1 MWRMQSEEKIVKNW
15 QFDAFGLRLIC
26 LNVTILLFLR
36 LVVTLNLKQG
46 DWLMEMIMEVEVTAA
61 EVEGKTEDLKCRKY
75 VGEKNG

>member
-1 MWRMQSEEKIVKNW
+1 M
-15 QFDAFGLRLIC
+15 
-26 LNVTILLFLR
+26 
-36 LVVTLNLKQG
+36 VTLNLKQG